1 MAIKL
6 KSKDE
11 IEKMRV
17 AGRTVHSVLQA
28 VKERCKPGITT
39 KELDDLAGKL
49 IEESGGIGLFKGYEI
64 PGQVPFPSNLCISIN
79 DTVVHGIGDET
90 RVEEGDIVSIDC
102 GIKIDGWCGDSAI
115 SVLVGET
122 SPEVRRL
129 SEVTRYV
136 LELAVENMKPG
147 RRWSQV
153 ARMMQNY
160 AERAG
165 LGVVRD
171 FVGHGIGQSMHE
183 EPKVPNFF
191 SNELKRH
198 DIDLRPGMVL
208 AVEPMCNL
216 GRHEV
221 KTLSDGWTV
230 KTADGKAS
238 AHWEHTVAV
247 TDNGADV
254 LTDGK

>member
-1 MAIKL
+1 MGINL
-6 KSKDE
+6 KSKDD

-17 AGRTVHSVLQA
+17 AGRTVHGVLQA
-28 VKERCKPGITT
+28 VREQCEPGVTT
-39 KELDDLAGKL
+39 RQLDDLAGRL
-49 IEESGGIGLFKGYEI
+49 IEESGGIGLFKGYQI
-64 PGQVPFPSNLCISIN
+64 PGQTPFPSHLCISIN

-90 RVEEGDIVSIDC
+90 PVEEGDIVSIDC

-115 SVLVGET
+115 SVLVGEV
-122 SPEVRRL
+122 SPEIRRL

-136 LELAVENMKPG
+136 LELAVENVKPG
-147 RRWSQV
+147 RRWSQI

-171 FVGHGIGQSMHE
+171 FVGHGIGQDMHE
-183 EPKVPNFF
+183 DPKVPNFF
-191 SNELKRH
+191 SSDLKRH
-198 DIDLRPGMVL
+198 DIELRPGMVL
-208 AVEPMCNL
+208 AIEPMCNL

-221 KTLSDGWTV
+221 TTLSDGWTV

-238 AHWEHTVAV
+238 AHWEHTIAV
-247 TDNGADV
+247 TDDGADV
-254 LTDGK
+254 LTDGR